1 MLSALAFIIAITGS
15 LFVDVFSLLVRK
27 ILIKIL
33 ITVTENP
40 ADYALIF
47 FLLAAVVIL
56 LAMVCLNFLEKNVS
70 FIVKLFFLFFK
81 QVLVFLV

>member
-15 LFVDVFSLLVRK
+15 LFVVVFSLLVRK

>member
-70 FIVKLFFLFFK
+70 FIVKLFCLYFK

>member
-15 LFVDVFSLLVRK
+15 LFVVVFSLLVRK

-70 FIVKLFFLFFK
+70 FIVKLFCLYFK